1 MSAHNGARISSE
13 SSQTFSAM
21 SRPSDNE
28 ACVLDPVAAYDALA
42 GSYHSLV
49 ESKSR
54 YLRKIEDLVISHIS
68 GAQSLLDVG
77 AGDGSRTL
85 RIAESAR
92 ITRVVLVEPSAR
104 MRSRCQQ
111 EVEYW
116 PCRAAQIPENAP
128 KFDVITC
135 LWNVLGHLPNQ
146 EERVFVLSR
155 LRSSLAPAGAIFL
168 DVNHRYNVAAY
179 GATRTLLRMAY
190 DLAFPSEKNGDVIVS
205 WRVGDRSIRTH
216 GHVFTRGELNNLF
229 CGSGLTIR
237 KKWVVNY
244 HSGERQKSPLFGNL
258 LYQLVA

>member
-13 SSQTFSAM
+13 SSQTFSVM
-21 SRPSDNE
+21 SRSSDNE
-28 ACVLDPVAAYDALA
+28 PCVLEPVAAYDALA

-54 YLRKIEDLVISHIS
+54 YLRKIEDLVISHIA

-77 AGDGSRTL
+77 AGDGARTL

-92 ITRVVLVEPSAR
+92 IIRVVLVEPSAR
-104 MRSRCQQ
+104 MRNQCQQ
-111 EVEYW
+111 QVEYW

-128 KFDVITC
+128 KFDVVTC
-135 LWNVLGHLPNQ
+135 LWNVLGHLPNH

-155 LRSSLAPAGAIFL
+155 LRAHLAPAGAIFL

-179 GATRTLLRMAY
+179 GGAKTLLRMAY
-190 DLAFPSEKNGDVIVS
+190 DFAFPSEKNGDVIVS
-205 WRVGDRSIRTH
+205 WCVGDHSIRTH
-216 GHVFTRGELNNLF
+216 GHVFTRGEVNSLF
-229 CGSGLTIR
+229 RSSGLTIR
-237 KKWVVNY
+237 KMWVVNY
-244 HSGERQKSPLFGNL
+244 HSGEQHKSPLFGNL